1 MKKEFGKVAVLM
13 GGNSA
18 EREISLNSGQA
29 ILAALL
35 RQNVD
40 AVGIDT
46 AHNLVTQLTEKNI
59 ERAFIALHG
68 RGGEDGTLQG
78 LLELMGIPYTG
89 SGVLACALAMDKYR
103 TKQLWQGVG
112 LPTPPSVLV
121 QTNSDFNSII
131 ERLGLPLMIK
141 PSLEGSSV
149 GITKVKTADELAMA
163 VETASQFHCD
173 VIAERYINGTEYTAA
188 ILHDTALPLI
198 RLETPRE
205 FYDFTAKY
213 NDNQTSYICPCG
225 LPEKQERE
233 FQQIAMQAFSS
244 ISAKGWGRVD
254 FFCDEDKKPWLIE
267 VNTAPGMTD
276 HSLVPMAAKQV
287 GISFDELVL
296 RILAQT

>member
-1 MKKEFGKVAVLM
+1 M
-13 GGNSA
+13 GGHSA
-18 EREISLNSGQA
+18 EREVSLKSGQA

-35 RQNVD
+35 RQSVD

-46 AHNLVTQLTEKNI
+46 AHNLVTQLTENSFD
-59 ERAFIALHG
+59 RAFIALHG
-68 RGGEDGTLQG
+68 RGGEDGTIQG

-103 TKQLWQGVG
+103 TKQLWQGIG
-112 LPTPPSVLV
+112 LPTPASVLV
-121 QTNSDFNSII
+121 QTDSDFNSII
-131 ERLGLPLMIK
+131 EKLGLPLMVK

-149 GITKVKTADELAMA
+149 GITKVKNVDELASA

-173 VIAERYINGTEYTAA
+173 IIAEHYISGTEYTAA

-233 FQQIAMQAFSS
+233 LQEMAMQAFLSLG
-244 ISAKGWGRVD
+244 AKGWGRVD
-254 FFCDEDKKPWLIE
+254 FLCDETSKPWLIE
-267 VNTAPGMTD
+267 INIIPGMTD
-276 HSLVPMAAKQV
+276 HSLVPMAAKQA

-296 RILAQT
+296 RILSQA